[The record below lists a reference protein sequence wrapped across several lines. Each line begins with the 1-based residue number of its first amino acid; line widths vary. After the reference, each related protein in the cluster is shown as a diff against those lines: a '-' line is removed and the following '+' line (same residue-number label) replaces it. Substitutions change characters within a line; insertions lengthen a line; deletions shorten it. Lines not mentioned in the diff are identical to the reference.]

1 MKLQKQT
8 EIINAIYKVMDIDKT
23 SQKLY
28 HDNMAN
34 FEIEYAIK
42 VLNKKRKIA
51 SKTLN
56 DLGIE
61 TKNFGGLLA

>member
-42 VLNKKRKIA
+42 VLNKKRKI
-51 SKTLN
+51 K
-56 DLGIE
+56 
-61 TKNFGGLLA
+61 LALYYITSCKICQPKKG